1 MHTETVTRRRP
12 QALTGRRRRCRILGS
27 MSKRGPS
34 RNKAA
39 IGDLRRS
46 TSNAAPLAL
55 RKATDAPC
63 GPRRPD
69 PSRRP
74 TSMAA
79 TRPSGA
85 CTRVACSR
93 RGRRRRGR
101 NPHRQA
107 AATVEK
113 WKAPSSGRGN
123 IGREAGPR
131 VRDSRNCG
139 LMALDVALGHQ
150 DGRRHPCS
158 GRRRRFLGPRKFS
171 PPPNAP
177 SEAQR
182 ERTAC
187 GAARLQCLPRLT
199 LCRACETMRPE

>member
-1 MHTETVTRRRP
+1 MRTYANRTRKTCFRNV
-12 QALTGRRRRCRILGS
+12 
-27 MSKRGPS
+27 RGPAS
-34 RNKAA
+34 PPGWPRTARTA
-39 IGDLRRS
+39 YGRTQGPGDPL
-46 TSNAAPLAL
+46 AAP
-55 RKATDAPC
+55 
-63 GPRRPD
+63 
-69 PSRRP
+69 
-74 TSMAA
+74 
-79 TRPSGA
+79 GA
-85 CTRVACSR
+85 CRW
-93 RGRRRRGR
+93 RGRRRSMQR
-101 NPHRQA
+101 PHRQA